1 MENVY
6 IEVIIDENS
15 AQAAIDAAAQAQETA
30 NNIENYNLGLLSV
43 TDSIPAVGRFKGDVE
58 TAGTYLN
65 FLDAGGVALVF
76 TQEELDVNYGYI
88 YINEGVSTK
97 VLSAKRNVSLAQE
110 VDGLNTNEATT
121 GKAVA
126 DYVDP
131 VINALTEIS
140 ENLSDNE
147 FIIGGYR
154 STNGDLVTTAAVK
167 SIPSITITAEMVG
180 KNWING
186 RGILPTAYS
195 FVIVKGISTLLINIA
210 GTGSADDLHPIS
222 FTITPEMIGLKLL
235 LSAGTQASEPG
246 TGYETKFTWNIGE
259 IPMPTYKPKSKI
271 KDLYDKVEI
280 NQLLAGKT
288 TEVNQDGAV
297 VRANEVFQEVAVSGV
312 EFGMDSG
319 YFLYSNGVISTS
331 LLGWKRKVFEID
343 GVSDYAV
350 SGTVVSASNIAGEVF
365 FDKDMLY
372 LGFAD
377 RAYPNPDLVLN
388 KKKLQYPTGT
398 KFVGTCVRNT
408 GQYFTMV
415 KYVSTGVL
423 EKAIFDT
430 DLTVQN
436 NRVTKI
442 NGIDIASN
450 SNKPIITNIIAIGD
464 STTYGADLPNPTV
477 DRWTTIL
484 QTRLNIPISNYGFS
498 GARAEEI
505 TLWQGGISVDVT
517 LASNLI
523 PATGTRVAVNY
534 NGEFNPF
541 RTSTVPSFDAYL
553 ILQDGK
559 LVAGNLNRTTG
570 FMQLGTEPINTTN
583 GLVRVTSKNLLDFSV
598 SSNLM
603 IVSFG
608 ANNTSLISSN
618 EQTVDQVMKW
628 YSDFA
633 KQHPNVLVWSQNI
646 RSAGELSICLALE
659 DFLEKQFGTRFCNMR
674 KYLASNRALK
684 DAAVVD
690 PAFVETEAD
699 AVAVASGLIPPS
711 FKFVSNSA
719 HLNVIGHKLQA
730 NYLYSHIKLYF
741 N

>member
-6 IEVIIDENS
+6 IEITIDENS
-15 AQAAIDAAAQAQETA
+15 AQAAIDAAAQAQQTA

-43 TDSIPAVGRFKGDVE
+43 TDTIPAVGRFKGDVE

-65 FLDAGGVALVF
+65 FLDAGSVALVF

-88 YINEGVSTK
+88 YVDAGVSTK

-131 VINALTEIS
+131 VINALTETS

-195 FVIVKGISTLLINIA
+195 FVIVKGGSLLINIA

-246 TGYETKFTWNIGE
+246 TGYETRFTWNIGE
-259 IPMPTYKPKSKI
+259 IPMPSYKPKSKI

-288 TEVNQDGAV
+288 TEVNQNGAV

-319 YFLYSNGVISTS
+319 YYLYSNGVISTS

-343 GVSDYAV
+343 GVSDYAI
-350 SGTVVSASNIAGEVF
+350 SGTVVSASNISGEVF

-388 KKKLQYPTGT
+388 KKKLQYPAGT

-436 NRVTKI
+436 NRVTRI

-477 DRWTTIL
+477 DRWTTLL
-484 QTRLNIPISNYGFS
+484 QTKLSIPISNYGFS

-505 TLWQGGISVDVT
+505 ALWHGSISVGVT
-517 LASNLI
+517 LANSII
-523 PATGTRVAVNY
+523 PSTGTRVGVVY
-534 NGEFNPF
+534 DGEFNPF
-541 RTSTVPSFDAYL
+541 RGSTVPSFDAYL
-553 ILQDGK
+553 ITQNGNLIE
-559 LVAGNLNRTTG
+559 GNLNRTTG
-570 FMQLGTEPINTTN
+570 FMQTGTGAINTVN
-583 GLVRVTSKNLLDFSV
+583 GKVRIASRNLLSFS
-598 SSNLM
+598 SLSNLM

-608 ANNTSLISSN
+608 ANNTTLINNN
-618 EQTVDQVMKW
+618 EQTVDQLMKW

-633 KQHPNVLVWSQNI
+633 KQYPNVLIWSQNI
-646 RSAGELSICLALE
+646 RSSGELGICLAVE

-674 KYLASNRALK
+674 KYLASDRALK

-699 AVAVASGLIPPS
+699 ALAVASGLIPPS
-711 FKFVSNSA
+711 FKYVSNSA
-719 HLNVIGHKLQA
+719 HVNELGHKLQA
-730 NYLYSHIKLYF
+730 NYLYTHIKLYF
-741 N
+741 L